1 MIWFNPTQLCVVLE
15 KSLNSPNRSNW
26 KFLVE
31 EAFLKT
37 KMLNGLC
44 KSTVEMVGCLNRNKM
59 QSLCKHKISLQLTNA
74 SKLSRV
80 FMNSS
85 LIPLSFLDSF
95 SRALGINSA

>member
-44 KSTVEMVGCLNRNKM
+44 KSTLEIGGVLK
-59 QSLCKHKISLQLTNA
+59 
-74 SKLSRV
+74 
-80 FMNSS
+80 
-85 LIPLSFLDSF
+85 
-95 SRALGINSA
+95 